1 MYANIFHGLR
11 ETKKSPKWF
20 EGTRPM
26 VSQPCPMSKNE
37 ITMSVHKQNH
47 VNLRRNI
54 RLGDSMFC
62 SFRNPIMQTEIND
75 KP

>member
-1 MYANIFHGLR
+1 MTDR
-11 ETKKSPKWF
+11 
-20 EGTRPM
+20 
-26 VSQPCPMSKNE
+26 KNE
-37 ITMSVHKQNH
+37 LTMSVHKQKH

-62 SFRNPIMQTEIND
+62 SLRNPIMQTEIND